1 MTPSFQ
7 RELAALVEKHKV
19 HEAVGL
25 TLDLTVSSICT
36 QLDYFART
44 PKGCH
49 NHAPI
54 KTEKG
59 NH

>member
-36 QLDYFART
+36 QLDYFAHV

-54 KTEKG
+54 KNQAG

>member
-36 QLDYFART
+36 QLDYFARI

>member
-36 QLDYFART
+36 QLDYFARV

-49 NHAPI
+49 NHAPT